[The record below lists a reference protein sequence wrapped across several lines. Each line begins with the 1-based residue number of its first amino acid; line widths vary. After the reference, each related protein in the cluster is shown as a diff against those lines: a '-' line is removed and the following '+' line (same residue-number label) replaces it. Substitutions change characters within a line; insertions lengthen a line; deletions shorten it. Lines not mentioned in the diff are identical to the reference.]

1 MHAVQNYLRQHE
13 LRDHKIR
20 KDTTTLTQ
28 WRTDTTCSDA
38 DGSAVETEQKTKRCD
53 TTSSYKWTNNNH
65 QHLKT
70 TGWSHIRQYT
80 HTAGHSMAGGG
91 MSLEA
96 WHASGDLDG
105 GTTVPPNR
113 PQEISPK
120 PFDPK
125 IARPGAVVTA
135 EHPDHARKSTSTLQ
149 TMPGYTR
156 DRRGRSAA
164 RITNRNL
171 EPAAW
176 GGVGWCP
183 RRCPP
188 RCPFSA

>member
-1 MHAVQNYLRQHE
+1 MHTDVC
-13 LRDHKIR
+13 
-20 KDTTTLTQ
+20 KDVRNTST
-28 WRTDTTCSDA
+28 DA
-38 DGSAVETEQKTKRCD
+38 DGSAVDIETQCVH
-53 TTSSYKWTNNNH
+53 TSSYIR
-65 QHLKT
+65 HLIIT
-70 TGWSHIRQYT
+70 INTSRLQGGHTYGNTHT

-105 GTTVPPNR
+105 GTTVPQNR

-164 RITNRNL
+164 RITNPNL